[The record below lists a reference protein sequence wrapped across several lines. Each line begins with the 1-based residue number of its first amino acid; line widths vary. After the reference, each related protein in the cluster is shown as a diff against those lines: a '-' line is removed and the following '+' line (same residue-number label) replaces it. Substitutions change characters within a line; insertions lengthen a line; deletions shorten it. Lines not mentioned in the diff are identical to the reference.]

1 MNYGFPYK
9 GSKNKIAETIIDFL
23 PKAEHFYDLF
33 AGGFAITHAALV
45 NKKYKSYY
53 ANDLNKQCIDLFKD
67 AIQGKFRNET
77 RWISR
82 EQFYQEKEKN
92 PYVAFIWSFGNIG
105 RGYLYARDLEPYKKA
120 WHDAIFYN
128 RFVPMYE
135 LTGVDLRDIAEIED
149 IHKKYLSS
157 KKYLKD
163 ELENRLQS
171 LESLERLKRLKRLE
185 RLEINNL
192 SIFNKSYDEIEI
204 LPDSVIYCDIPYI
217 NTNCYGKKNIQTFD
231 FDSFYKWAAEQKE
244 IVFISS
250 YWMPD
255 GFIPVKEI
263 IHRSTLCATKNNKV
277 IEKIFIPEH
286 QMELFNQRKK
296 HSSIQLEL
304 F

>member
-45 NKKYKSYY
+45 NKKYKSYC

-92 PYVAFIWSFGNIG
+92 PYVAFIWSFGNNS
-105 RGYLYARDLEPYKKA
+105 RDYLYSRDLEPYKKA
-120 WHDAIFYN
+120 WHDAIFFN
-128 RFVPMYE
+128 KFIPMYE
-135 LTGVDLRDIAEIED
+135 LTGVDLRDIAD
-149 IHKKYLSS
+149 ITDLHKKYLKS
-157 KKYLKD
+157 KELLRNKAGQQLQGFLSLK
-163 ELENRLQS
+163 S
-171 LESLERLKRLKRLE
+171 LKRLE
-185 RLEINNL
+185 RLESNNL
-192 SIFNKSYDEIEI
+192 SISNKSYDEIEI

-250 YWMPD
+250 YWMPP
-255 GFIPVKEI
+255 GIIPS
-263 IHRSTLCATKNNKV
+263 HRSRRSFFCPFYLRNRD
-277 IEKIFIPEH
+277 I
-286 QMELFNQRKK
+286 
-296 HSSIQLEL
+296 S
-304 F
+304 